1 MHQVVSVVRWTD
13 FTPGLTSS
21 EIVAIEQFSKF
32 FNPWGMSLPR
42 GGGVPLSFV
51 KENTM
56 SQVIQAMSDADL
68 LGMMVGSK
76 TAARML
82 QDAGGSLSTLLNES
96 IPSYDV
102 QPKVRTKLQVA
113 KELVRRSL
121 LETLRHRDALS
132 SPASVR
138 DYLRMTLTG
147 RDYEV
152 FMVLF
157 LDAQNRVIESEEMFR
172 GTLTQTSVYPREV
185 VKRSLF
191 NNAAAL
197 IFAHN
202 HPSGVAEPSHAD
214 EVLTQSL
221 KQALALVDIKVLDH
235 FIVAG
240 SGLMSFAERGLL

>member
-1 MHQVVSVVRWTD
+1 
-13 FTPGLTSS
+13 
-21 EIVAIEQFSKF
+21 
-32 FNPWGMSLPR
+32 MSLPR
-42 GGGVPLSFV
+42 GGRCSLSFA

-96 IPSYDV
+96 IPSYEV

-121 LETLRHRDALS
+121 LETLRHRDVLS

-138 DYLRMTLTG
+138 DYLRVTLTG

-152 FMVLF
+152 FIVLF
-157 LDAQNRVIESEEMFR
+157 LDAQNRVLESEEMFR

-191 NNAAAL
+191 INAAAV

-202 HPSGVAEPSHAD
+202 HPSGIAEPSHAD
-214 EVLTQSL
+214 ELLTQSL
-221 KQALALVDIKVLDH
+221 KQALALVDVRVLDH
-235 FIVAG
+235 FVIAG
-240 SGLMSFAERGLL
+240 TGVLSMAERGLI

>member
-1 MHQVVSVVRWTD
+1 
-13 FTPGLTSS
+13 
-21 EIVAIEQFSKF
+21 
-32 FNPWGMSLPR
+32 
-42 GGGVPLSFV
+42 
-51 KENTM
+51 M
-56 SQVIQAMSDADL
+56 SQVVQAMSDADL

-96 IPSYDV
+96 MPSYDV
-102 QPKVRTKLQVA
+102 LPKGRTKLQVA

-121 LETLRHRDALS
+121 LETLRHRDVLS

-147 RDYEV
+147 REYEV

-157 LDAQNRVIESEEMFR
+157 LDAQHRVIDSEEMFR

-185 VKRSLF
+185 VKKSLF
-191 NNAAAL
+191 NNAAAV

-202 HPSGVAEPSHAD
+202 HPSGIPEPSRAD
-214 EVLTQSL
+214 EALTQAL
-221 KQALALVDIKVLDH
+221 KQALALVDVKVLDH
-235 FIVAG
+235 FVIAA
-240 SGLMSFAERGLL
+240 SGVMSFAERGLL

>member
-1 MHQVVSVVRWTD
+1 
-13 FTPGLTSS
+13 
-21 EIVAIEQFSKF
+21 
-32 FNPWGMSLPR
+32 
-42 GGGVPLSFV
+42 
-51 KENTM
+51 M
-56 SQVIQAMSDADL
+56 SQVIEAMSDAAL

-82 QDAGGSLSTLLNES
+82 EDAGGSLSKLLNES
-96 IPSYDV
+96 MPAYHA
-102 QPKVRTKLQVA
+102 QPEVRTKLRVA

-121 LETLRHRDALS
+121 IEAMRQRDALS

-138 DYLRMTLTG
+138 DYLRLTLAG

-157 LDAQNRVIESEEMFR
+157 LDAQNRVIEPEEMFR

-185 VKRSLF
+185 VKRSLV
-191 NNAAAL
+191 NNAAAV

-214 EVLTQSL
+214 ELLTQSL
-221 KQALALVDIKVLDH
+221 KQALALVDVRVLDH
-235 FIVAG
+235 FVVAG
-240 SGLMSFAERGLL
+240 SGVMSFAERGLL